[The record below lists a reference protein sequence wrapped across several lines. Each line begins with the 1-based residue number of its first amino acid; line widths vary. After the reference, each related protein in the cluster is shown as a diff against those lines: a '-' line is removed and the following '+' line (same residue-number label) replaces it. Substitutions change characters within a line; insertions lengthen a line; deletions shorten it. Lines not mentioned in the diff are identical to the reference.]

1 MRAILYRKKDL
12 PTQMDRISKTHATHI
27 NIYQMDHVCVVYV
40 YIYLHRIWFSDVT
53 SDHRLVSV
61 IDDDVT

>member
-1 MRAILYRKKDL
+1 
-12 PTQMDRISKTHATHI
+12 MDRISKTHATHI